1 MSQVYTFLEQSYLY
15 FLTVSIS
22 LSLVFWGV
30 VVHETVPGRGK
41 GVSPAEFKI
50 KLRNY
55 DVEDQ
60 RFIKLVLMFVALAD

>member
-1 MSQVYTFLEQSYLY
+1 M
-15 FLTVSIS
+15 
-22 LSLVFWGV
+22 
-30 VVHETVPGRGK
+30 HETVPGRGK

-60 RFIKLVLMFVALAD
+60 RFIKLVHFGVGIISGAVQYQCLWFWPID